1 MPPVRLF
8 YDFVVREWLLAS
20 SLVGLIGSSLY
31 LGRVPDYTLESV
43 IPIVLLLALFVV
55 VKGIERS
62 GFLHRLGRV
71 LERGGHLPLKLV
83 LITFFLSQLVTIDV
97 ALVTMIPLLFVL
109 NVHRRESLV
118 ILVAL
123 TAHAG
128 AALTPFGTPQNLFI
142 FSFYGVDVID
152 FVMTIAPFSFG
163 MLGIFLL
170 VAAFLRPGVQRV
182 GVLRPALNLDGHGA
196 LVYCLLL
203 GWVVLCV
210 LRVLPAWASLLALGY
225 PLLYDRASLRVDY
238 ALLVTFLSFIGLAS
252 NVAVFVGGE
261 LAHPHH
267 VFVLSMLL
275 SQFISNVPTTLL
287 LRPFTSEWEALLWG
301 VNVGGFGS
309 LVAAMAN
316 LIAFRLYVAQA
327 DDVRAGVFLLRFV
340 LAGFL
345 ALLCGVGLFV
355 LFRVVAL

>member
-1 MPPVRLF
+1 MPAVRLV
-8 YDFVVREWLLAS
+8 YDFLVREWLLAG
-20 SLVGLIGSSLY
+20 SLVGLLGTSFY
-31 LGRVPDYTLESV
+31 LGRAPRYSLETV
-43 IPIVLLLALFVV
+43 MPIVLLLALFVT

-62 GFLHRLGRV
+62 GFLHRLGRS
-71 LERGGHLPLKLV
+71 LERGGHVPLKLV
-83 LITFFLSQLVTIDV
+83 LITFLLSLLVTIDV

-109 NVHRRESLV
+109 NLRRREALV

-142 FSFYGVDVID
+142 FSFYGVGVVD
-152 FVMTIAPFSFG
+152 FVSTIAPFSLG
-163 MLGIFLL
+163 MLGVFLL
-170 VAAFLRPGVQRV
+170 VAVVLRPGGQAVAPPRSETD
-182 GVLRPALNLDGHGA
+182 LDGRGA
-196 LVYCLLL
+196 RVYVLLL

-210 LRVLPAWASLLALGY
+210 LRVLPAWASLLALAY

-238 ALLVTFLSFIGLAS
+238 ALLVTFLCFIGLAG
-252 NVAVFVGGE
+252 NVAALMGGE

-267 VFVLSMLL
+267 VFVLSALL

-287 LRPFTSEWEALLWG
+287 LRPFTAEWEALLWG

-316 LIAFRLYVAQA
+316 LITFRLYVAQA
-327 DDVRAGVFLLRFV
+327 DDVRAGAFLLRFV

-345 ALLCGVGLFV
+345 ALLCGAGLFV
-355 LFRVVAL
+355 LFRAAA